1 MQPVKI
7 NVDPKSW
14 VKALNKLPWK
24 SPKMIGGALAAL
36 LVLGGGG
43 YYLNTTAPAAY
54 VVVNGETVG
63 IVESVG
69 SGEELLEQILE
80 EEGEAFG
87 EAAQIHDHIE
97 FNTARIDNGYTPLT
111 KEELKGKLSF
121 FIEAVE
127 LQIAGHSMFTLAN
140 QKEADELLK
149 AYQEMYVKEDENNK
163 LSSVAFEE
171 EIKTQDVEALPEEI
185 TTVEKALEVLK
196 QGNVQKE
203 EYVVEENDSWW
214 LIARKNDLKTVEVLA
229 ANPGATLDTI
239 IKPGEKINIEKVSPY
254 LTVVFEG
261 TSIVTE
267 TIPFDVETKI
277 DSKLASG
284 TSKVTKAGS
293 DGEKVVTYSYV
304 QKNDKVVTKAVV
316 DEKVTKEAVNQV
328 VTKGPQRVQVASASR
343 GSGLV
348 PGLVRPYGGYVSS
361 YYGYRGS
368 EFHTGIDYAGST
380 GDPFVAAAAGTVIF
394 AGRQGNYGNSILVD
408 HGNGIQTRYAHASKL
423 LVNVGQSVSQGETI
437 GLVGSTGR
445 STGSHLHFEIIVNGD
460 TVNPANYVR

>member
-1 MQPVKI
+1 MRPVKI
-7 NVDPKSW
+7 KLEPKIWIES
-14 VKALNKLPWK
+14 LNKLPWK
-24 SPKMIGGALAAL
+24 SPKMIGGALAVL
-36 LVLGGGG
+36 LALGGGG

-54 VVVNGETVG
+54 VVINGETVG
-63 IVESVG
+63 IVESVNN
-69 SGEELLEQILE
+69 GEKLLEQVLD
-80 EEGEAFG
+80 EEGAPVG
-87 EAAQIHDHIE
+87 EVAKTHDQIE
-97 FNTARIDNGYTPLT
+97 YTTARIDNGYTPLT

-127 LQIAGHSMFTLAN
+127 LKIADHPMFTLAS
-140 QKEADELLK
+140 QAEADKLLK
-149 AYQEMYVKEDENNK
+149 AYEEMYVKEDENNK
-163 LSSVAFEE
+163 LTAVTFEE
-171 EIKTQDVEALPEEI
+171 EVEIQDVEALPEAI
-185 TTVEKALEVLK
+185 TTVAEALEVLK

-239 IKPGEKINIEKVSPY
+239 IKPGEKIAIEKVSPY

-261 TSIVTE
+261 TKTATE
-267 TIPFDVETKI
+267 TIPFDVETKV
-277 DSKLASG
+277 DNKLASG
-284 TSKVTKAGS
+284 TSKVTKAGA

-304 QKNDKVVTKAVV
+304 QKNDKIVTKTIV
-316 DEKVTKEAVNQV
+316 DEKVTKEAVSQV

-348 PGLVRPYGGYVSS
+348 PALVRPYGGYVSS

-368 EFHTGIDYAGST
+368 EFHTGIDYAGSS
-380 GDPFVAAAAGTVIF
+380 GDPFVAAAAGTVVA
-394 AGRQGNYGNSILVD
+394 AGRQGNYGNCILVD
-408 HGNGIQTRYAHASKL
+408 HGNGIQTRYAHASKI
-423 LVNVGQSVSQGETI
+423 LVKVGQSVSQGETI

>member
-14 VKALNKLPWK
+14 VKTLNKLPWK